1 MLALNRPSQ
10 PRFPTS
16 RAQMCSG
23 RIAASPRAGRT
34 SGRDF
39 GRLSDCVINQ
49 PGKGVHERFS
59 FTRLFSRISNFR
71 AQATIAQRKLLPL
84 AIRRS

>member
-10 PRFPTS
+10 PRLSDLPRPIAQRPHFPKS
-16 RAQMCSG
+16 KGQVG
-23 RIAASPRAGRT
+23 QAGLC
-34 SGRDF
+34 